1 LGPSDLEEGMGCS
14 QSAPDTQWA
23 YKNQGGHGEKP
34 MAVVAPQLSQL
45 SQLSQLN
52 QLNQDGHQDGEV
64 DRATIEEYVEL
75 EKKIAGA
82 ETHSPALILQQK
94 KDQLGHLDERI
105 KQQEQ
110 SVAALQDQTA
120 MIRHNTNLMGSI
132 DEQMPDEE
140 VRKHLL
146 ELNEDQHDEKRE
158 ALAVFN
164 NKEIATQ
171 ELNNLH
177 EQKASL
183 ELEIDSLV
191 EQSTDLHSLYA
202 RQDELL
208 KRIFGGEYG
217 SVEENQ
223 LEEALDQHEE
233 MRNRIVE
240 ANFKWKQAQL
250 MVDYAFKQLNEA
262 VGKWK
267 ALTNI
272 DPGKLEER
280 YGVAS
285 IARNNLVASAQNIQG
300 AQRYLSNVQFPYC
313 APSEVATLNKATAY
327 IFTDMQTPERHQ
339 HALDCYSTTAKRCGA
354 LLQWINQVV
363 NNTIAKDLDDI
374 NKKVKDASMGLRRER
389 IRLIKIKAKEI
400 TGQDIELEAADIDTD
415 VNVEVNLN
423 ELARTEGIDPS
434 LLATLTPAQLAAIN
448 SISDDDL
455 APPPSEEDIFGK
467 TEALK
472 QQFAED
478 NDRIAQQMAENEAR
492 VKNNMAAKLAER
504 RQRRARMNLEE
515 RETAALTGKHVEDA
529 EEHDH
534 EGDHEEEEHEDGHN
548 EKKHKDKKHKKH
560 KDKKHKDKK
569 HHK

>member
-1 LGPSDLEEGMGCS
+1 MGCS
-14 QSAPDTQWA
+14 QSAPDNQWA
-23 YKNQGGHGEKP
+23 YKNQAGHGLEKP

-45 SQLSQLN
+45 NQLRTFDMNQLSQI
-52 QLNQDGHQDGEV
+52 GQDGEV

-110 SVAALQDQTA
+110 SVAALQDQTKKEKKDVEDLE
-120 MIRHNTNLMGSI
+120 IPETKRLFLEQNTLDAKKSK
-132 DEQMPDEE
+132 EQKEYLDA
-140 VRKHLL
+140 
-146 ELNEDQHDEKRE
+146 LNKE
-158 ALAVFN
+158 
-164 NKEIATQ
+164 EIATQ
-171 ELNNLH
+171 ELANLN

-183 ELEIDSLV
+183 ELEIDALV

-217 SVEENQ
+217 SAEENQ
-223 LEEALDQHEE
+223 LEESLDQHEE

-262 VGKWK
+262 VTKWK

-272 DPGKLEER
+272 DPSKLEER

-515 RETAALTGKHVEDA
+515 RETAALTGKPIEDA
-529 EEHDH
+529 EEHEH
-534 EGDHEEEEHEDGHN
+534 EDDEEEHEEEHK

-569 HHK
+569 HK

>member
-1 LGPSDLEEGMGCS
+1 MGSEVLEGMGCS
-14 QSAPDTQWA
+14 QSAPDNQWA
-23 YKNQGGHGEKP
+23 YKNQAGHGLEKP

-45 SQLSQLN
+45 NQLRTFDMNQLSQI
-52 QLNQDGHQDGEV
+52 GQDGEV

-110 SVAALQDQTA
+110 SVAALQDQTKKEKKDVEDLEVPETKRLF
-120 MIRHNTNLMGSI
+120 MEQNTLDAKKSK
-132 DEQMPDEE
+132 EQKEYLDA
-140 VRKHLL
+140 
-146 ELNEDQHDEKRE
+146 LNKE
-158 ALAVFN
+158 
-164 NKEIATQ
+164 EIATQ

-191 EQSTDLHSLYA
+191 EQSTALHSLYA

-223 LEEALDQHEE
+223 LEESLDQHEE

-262 VGKWK
+262 VGKWT

-434 LLATLTPAQLAAIN
+434 ILATLTPAQLAAIN

-529 EEHDH
+529 GEHDH
-534 EGDHEEEEHEDGHN
+534 EDEHDEEEHEEGHN

>member
-1 LGPSDLEEGMGCS
+1 MG
-14 QSAPDTQWA
+14 SAPDTQWA

-110 SVAALQDQTA
+110 SVAALQDQTKKEKKDVEDLEVPETKRLF
-120 MIRHNTNLMGSI
+120 MERNTLDAKKSK
-132 DEQMPDEE
+132 EQKEY
-140 VRKHLL
+140 
-146 ELNEDQHDEKRE
+146 
-158 ALAVFN
+158 LAVFN

-300 AQRYLSNVQFPYC
+300 AQRYLSNAQFPYC

-327 IFTDMQTPERHQ
+327 ICTDMQTSDRHA
-339 HALDCYSTTAKRCGA
+339 HAAECYETTGKRCGA
-354 LLQWINQVV
+354 LLQWINMVV
-363 NNTIAKDLDDI
+363 HSTIAKDLE
-374 NKKVKDASMGLRRER
+374 NSNAKVHEASTNLRKER
-389 IRLIKIKAKEI
+389 IRLIQEKARDI
-400 TGQDIELEAADIDTD
+400 TGEDIDIDVGEINTD
-415 VNVEVNLN
+415 VKIDISTN

-434 LLATLTPAQLAAIN
+434 LLATLSAKELEMLRSVST
-448 SISDDDL
+448 DEL
-455 APPPSEEDIFGK
+455 APPPSEEDLFGQIEMVK
-467 TEALK
+467 K
-472 QQFAED
+472 QFEE
-478 NDRIAQQMAENEAR
+478 ENNQLNRQLEENKMR
-492 VKNNMAAKLAER
+492 MNQNFQEKLAAR
-504 RQRRARMNLEE
+504 RQRRARQKLEE
-515 RETAALTGKHVEDA
+515 SEVEKYTDGGNEKKEKKEKKDKKKDKHHKKD
-529 EEHDH
+529 
-534 EGDHEEEEHEDGHN
+534 
-548 EKKHKDKKHKKH
+548 KKHKDKKHKKH
-560 KDKKHKDKK
+560 EEHDNKVPDEEEPIE
-569 HHK
+569 

>member
-1 LGPSDLEEGMGCS
+1 
-14 QSAPDTQWA
+14 
-23 YKNQGGHGEKP
+23 
-34 MAVVAPQLSQL
+34 
-45 SQLSQLN
+45 
-52 QLNQDGHQDGEV
+52 
-64 DRATIEEYVEL
+64 
-75 EKKIAGA
+75 
-82 ETHSPALILQQK
+82 
-94 KDQLGHLDERI
+94 
-105 KQQEQ
+105 
-110 SVAALQDQTA
+110 
-120 MIRHNTNLMGSI
+120 MIRHNTDLLGSI
-132 DEQMPDEE
+132 DEHLPDED

-146 ELNEDQHDEKRE
+146 ELNEDLHDEKRE

-171 ELNNLH
+171 ELANLQ

-223 LEEALDQHEE
+223 LEESLDQHEE

-262 VGKWK
+262 VTKWK
-267 ALTNI
+267 ALTTI
-272 DPGKLEER
+272 DPDKLEER

-504 RQRRARMNLEE
+504 RHRRARMNLEE
-515 RETAALTGKHVEDA
+515 RETAALTGKPIEDA
-529 EEHDH
+529 EEHEH
-534 EGDHEEEEHEDGHN
+534 EDEEDEEEEHK

-569 HHK
+569 HK

>member
-1 LGPSDLEEGMGCS
+1 MGSEVLEGMGCS
-14 QSAPDTQWA
+14 QSAPDNQWA
-23 YKNQGGHGEKP
+23 YKNQAGHGLEKP

-45 SQLSQLN
+45 NQLRTFDMNQLSPI
-52 QLNQDGHQDGEV
+52 GQDGEV

-110 SVAALQDQTA
+110 SVAALQDQTKKEKKDVEDLE
-120 MIRHNTNLMGSI
+120 IPETKRLFLEQNTLDAKKSK
-132 DEQMPDEE
+132 EQKEYLDA
-140 VRKHLL
+140 
-146 ELNEDQHDEKRE
+146 LNKE
-158 ALAVFN
+158 
-164 NKEIATQ
+164 EIATQ
-171 ELNNLH
+171 ELANLN

-183 ELEIDSLV
+183 ELEIDALV

-223 LEEALDQHEE
+223 LEESLDQHEE

-262 VGKWK
+262 VVKWK

-285 IARNNLVASAQNIQG
+285 IARNNLVAAAQNIQG

-363 NNTIAKDLDDI
+363 NNTIARDLEDI
-374 NKKVKDASMGLRRER
+374 NAKVKESSRALRTER
-389 IRLIKIKAKEI
+389 VRLIKIKAKEI

-434 LLATLTPAQLAAIN
+434 ILATLTPAHLAAIN

-478 NDRIAQQMAENEAR
+478 NDRITQQMAENEAR

-515 RETAALTGKHVEDA
+515 RETAALTGKPIEDV
-529 EEHDH
+529 EEHEH
-534 EGDHEEEEHEDGHN
+534 EEDEEEHEEEEEHK
-548 EKKHKDKKHKKH
+548 EKKHRDKKHKKH

-569 HHK
+569 HK

>member
-1 LGPSDLEEGMGCS
+1 MGCS
-14 QSAPDTQWA
+14 QSAPDNQWA
-23 YKNQGGHGEKP
+23 YKNQAGHGLEKP

-45 SQLSQLN
+45 NQLRTFDMNQLSQI
-52 QLNQDGHQDGEV
+52 GQDGEV

-110 SVAALQDQTA
+110 SVAALQDQTKKEKKDVEDLE
-120 MIRHNTNLMGSI
+120 IPETKRLFLEQNTLDAKKSK
-132 DEQMPDEE
+132 EQKEYLDA
-140 VRKHLL
+140 
-146 ELNEDQHDEKRE
+146 LNKE
-158 ALAVFN
+158 
-164 NKEIATQ
+164 EIATQ
-171 ELNNLH
+171 ELANLN

-183 ELEIDSLV
+183 ELEIDALV

-217 SVEENQ
+217 SAEENQ
-223 LEEALDQHEE
+223 LEESLDQHEE

-262 VGKWK
+262 VTKWK

-272 DPGKLEER
+272 DPSKLEER

-515 RETAALTGKHVEDA
+515 RETAALTGQPIEEA
-529 EEHDH
+529 EEHEH
-534 EGDHEEEEHEDGHN
+534 EDEEDGEEEHK

-569 HHK
+569 HK

>member
-1 LGPSDLEEGMGCS
+1 
-14 QSAPDTQWA
+14 
-23 YKNQGGHGEKP
+23 
-34 MAVVAPQLSQL
+34 MAVVAPQLNQL
-45 SQLSQLN
+45 NQLSQLN
-52 QLNQDGHQDGEV
+52 QLNQLSQNGQDGEV
-64 DRATIEEYVEL
+64 DRATIEEYVEI

-110 SVAALQDQTA
+110 SVAALQDQTKKEKKDVEDLEVPETKRLF
-120 MIRHNTNLMGSI
+120 MEQNTLDAKKSK
-132 DEQMPDEE
+132 EQKEYLDA
-140 VRKHLL
+140 
-146 ELNEDQHDEKRE
+146 LNKE
-158 ALAVFN
+158 
-164 NKEIATQ
+164 EIATQ
-171 ELNNLH
+171 ELANLQ

-183 ELEIDSLV
+183 ELEIESLV

-223 LEEALDQHEE
+223 LEESLDQHEE

-262 VGKWK
+262 NSKWK
-267 ALTNI
+267 SLTNI

-374 NKKVKDASMGLRRER
+374 NKKVKDSSMGLRRER

-492 VKNNMAAKLAER
+492 VKNNMAAKLADR

-515 RETAALTGKHVEDA
+515 RETAALTGKPIEDA
-529 EEHDH
+529 EEHEH
-534 EGDHEEEEHEDGHN
+534 EDEEDEEEEHK

-569 HHK
+569 HK

>member
-1 LGPSDLEEGMGCS
+1 MGCS
-14 QSAPDTQWA
+14 QSAPDNQWA
-23 YKNQGGHGEKP
+23 YKNQAGHGLEKP

-45 SQLSQLN
+45 NQLRTFDMNQLSQI
-52 QLNQDGHQDGEV
+52 GQDGEV

-110 SVAALQDQTA
+110 SVAALQDQTKKEKKDVEDLE
-120 MIRHNTNLMGSI
+120 IPETKRLFLEQNTLDAKKSK
-132 DEQMPDEE
+132 EQKEYLDA
-140 VRKHLL
+140 
-146 ELNEDQHDEKRE
+146 LNKE
-158 ALAVFN
+158 
-164 NKEIATQ
+164 EIATQ
-171 ELNNLH
+171 ELANLN

-183 ELEIDSLV
+183 ELEIDALV

-223 LEEALDQHEE
+223 LEESLDQHEE

-262 VGKWK
+262 VTKWK
-267 ALTNI
+267 SLTNI

-434 LLATLTPAQLAAIN
+434 ILATLTPAQLAAIN

-515 RETAALTGKHVEDA
+515 RETAALTGKPIEDA
-529 EEHDH
+529 EEQEH
-534 EGDHEEEEHEDGHN
+534 EDEEDEHEHEEEHK
-548 EKKHKDKKHKKH
+548 EKKHRDKKHKKH

-569 HHK
+569 HK

>member
-1 LGPSDLEEGMGCS
+1 VPETKRLFMEQNTLDAKKSKEQKEYLD
-14 QSAPDTQWA
+14 A
-23 YKNQGGHGEKP
+23 
-34 MAVVAPQLSQL
+34 
-45 SQLSQLN
+45 LN
-52 QLNQDGHQDGEV
+52 KE
-64 DRATIEEYVEL
+64 
-75 EKKIAGA
+75 
-82 ETHSPALILQQK
+82 
-94 KDQLGHLDERI
+94 
-105 KQQEQ
+105 
-110 SVAALQDQTA
+110 
-120 MIRHNTNLMGSI
+120 
-132 DEQMPDEE
+132 
-140 VRKHLL
+140 
-146 ELNEDQHDEKRE
+146 
-158 ALAVFN
+158 
-164 NKEIATQ
+164 EIATQ

-534 EGDHEEEEHEDGHN
+534 EGDLEEEEHEEGHN

>member
-1 LGPSDLEEGMGCS
+1 MGSDLEEGMGCS

-110 SVAALQDQTA
+110 SVAALQDQTKKEKKDVEDLEVPETKRLF
-120 MIRHNTNLMGSI
+120 MEQNTLDAKKSK
-132 DEQMPDEE
+132 EQKEYLDA
-140 VRKHLL
+140 
-146 ELNEDQHDEKRE
+146 LNKE
-158 ALAVFN
+158 
-164 NKEIATQ
+164 EIATQ

-515 RETAALTGKHVEDA
+515 RETAALTGKHLEDA

-534 EGDHEEEEHEDGHN
+534 EDDHEEEEHEEGHN
-548 EKKHKDKKHKKH
+548 GKKHKDKKHKKH

>member
-1 LGPSDLEEGMGCS
+1 LEEGMGCS

-45 SQLSQLN
+45 SQLNQLN

-120 MIRHNTNLMGSI
+120 MIRHNTNLLGSI

-327 IFTDMQTPERHQ
+327 IFTDADSGTPPTCAGLLLDDSQALRSSSPMDQPGGEQHDCQRPGRHQ
-339 HALDCYSTTAKRCGA
+339 QEGEGRLDGSSKGEDPVD
-354 LLQWINQVV
+354 QDQ
-363 NNTIAKDLDDI
+363 
-374 NKKVKDASMGLRRER
+374 
-389 IRLIKIKAKEI
+389 
-400 TGQDIELEAADIDTD
+400 GQ
-415 VNVEVNLN
+415 
-423 ELARTEGIDPS
+423 
-434 LLATLTPAQLAAIN
+434 
-448 SISDDDL
+448 
-455 APPPSEEDIFGK
+455 
-467 TEALK
+467 
-472 QQFAED
+472 
-478 NDRIAQQMAENEAR
+478 
-492 VKNNMAAKLAER
+492 
-504 RQRRARMNLEE
+504 
-515 RETAALTGKHVEDA
+515 
-529 EEHDH
+529 
-534 EGDHEEEEHEDGHN
+534 GDHRPGHRAGGGGY
-548 EKKHKDKKHKKH
+548 
-560 KDKKHKDKK
+560 
-569 HHK
+569 